1 MRTAFVRLLS
11 NMTHDAGG
19 LSVHLWLVSVG
30 SLWAIGL
37 IPPSA
42 MVADFARVWMQRG
55 ILLCPW
61 IAQRALPKIGSA
73 VQQQMMEPTALERA
87 HD

>member
-1 MRTAFVRLLS
+1 
-11 NMTHDAGG
+11 
-19 LSVHLWLVSVG
+19 
-30 SLWAIGL
+30 
-37 IPPSA
+37 